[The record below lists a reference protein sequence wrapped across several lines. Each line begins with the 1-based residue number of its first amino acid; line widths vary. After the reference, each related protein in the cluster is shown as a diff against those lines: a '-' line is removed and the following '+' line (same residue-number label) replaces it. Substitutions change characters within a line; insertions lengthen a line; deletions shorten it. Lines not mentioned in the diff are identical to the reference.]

1 MLMNIKEYKMKK
13 TYQITDEGKRELELE
28 LEELKGR
35 RGAIAEKIAEA
46 RDFGDLSE
54 NAEYDS
60 AREEQGLVES
70 RIAEIEDILL
80 NAELIK
86 VGKSSKVIL
95 GSKVKLK
102 TGKKTVIYTVVG
114 PVEADP
120 LEGKI
125 SNESPIGEALMDKKV
140 GQSVTINTPKG
151 KITYE
156 IISIR

>member
-1 MLMNIKEYKMKK
+1 MMKK
-13 TYQITDEGKRELELE
+13 LYQITDEGRTELEAE
-28 LEELKGR
+28 LVELKSR
-35 RGAIAEKIAEA
+35 RGAIADKIAEA

-80 NAELIK
+80 NAEIIK
-86 VGKSSKVIL
+86 SGKSSKVSL
-95 GSKVKLK
+95 GSKVELK
-102 TGKKTVIYTVVG
+102 TGNKTVTYTVVG

-125 SNESPIGEALMDKKV
+125 SNESPIGAALMGKKV
-140 GQSVTINTPKG
+140 ADTATIATPKG
-151 KITYE
+151 STTYE
-156 IISIR
+156 IVSIK